1 MSAAAGPRFERLAV
15 VGVGLLGGSF
25 ALACRQRGLVGE
37 VVGVGRSRANL
48 EHALARGIVDR
59 AGDDMAL
66 VEGADLVLLA
76 APVAS
81 LGALAQRAAPY
92 LRPGAL
98 VTDVGSVKERVV
110 AACEAALVGCAEFV
124 GSHPIAGSE
133 QSGAGAARADLFAGA
148 TCVVTPSETTSPQAL
163 ARTIALWSA
172 LGMRVTEL
180 PPVLHD
186 ALLARTSHLPHV
198 LAFVLA
204 RLVGVPIEG
213 IDPLALAG
221 PSLIE
226 GTRIAAS
233 SPELWRDILLG
244 NAAAVVAACDAARA
258 DLERLRAA
266 VAAGEGAAI
275 ATLVAEA
282 GAVRARMRGP
292 VSVSAAAADELLA
305 PARTPLTGEVELPGD
320 KSISHRALLFGAIA
334 EGETRITGLGGGQDN
349 ASTIHVLRSLGVRI
363 TRRGTSA
370 VVHGRGFAGLQAPG
384 GPLDCGNSGTT
395 MRLMTGLLA
404 GRPFRATLRGDASLE
419 RRPMARVAA
428 PLQRMGAR
436 IEMVDGRSPVTIDG
450 GALHGEAHV
459 LAVASA
465 QLKTALVLAGLQA
478 HGLTRV
484 AEPEL
489 SRDHTERLLPSFGV
503 AVERPAP
510 LTIEVR
516 GPARL
521 RATEI
526 HVPGDAS
533 AAAFWAVA
541 ASIVPGS
548 RLLLRNVGVNP
559 SRTGAFDV
567 LRAMGAILDIR
578 PTGSVGEEPVA
589 DIEVRHAPLHG
600 ALVAGATLVRAI
612 DEFPALAVAAALAT
626 GTTEF
631 RDGAELR
638 VKESDRIAAM
648 ARGLATLGVAVH
660 ERPDGLA
667 VEGRAEL
674 GSGEVDAF
682 GDHRI
687 AMAFAVAALRA
698 TGEVRIRGVDS
709 AAVSDPGFLVR
720 LRQLAGNESTA
731 VIGERA

>member
-1 MSAAAGPRFERLAV
+1 MSAPLGPRFERLAV

-25 ALACRQRGLVGE
+25 ALACRQRELVGE

-66 VEGADLVLLA
+66 IEGADLVLLA
-76 APVAS
+76 APVS
-81 LGALAQRAAPY
+81 RLGALAERAAPH

-98 VTDVGSVKERVV
+98 VTDVGSVKEGVV
-110 AACEAALVGCAEFV
+110 TACEAALAGRAEFV

-133 QSGAGAARADLFAGA
+133 QTGAAAARADLFTGA
-148 TCVVTPSETTSPQAL
+148 TCVVTPSEATAPEAL
-163 ARTIALWSA
+163 ARTVALWNA
-172 LGMRVTEL
+172 LGMHVTEL
-180 PPVLHD
+180 PPALHD

-204 RLVGVPIEG
+204 RLVGAPIEN

-266 VAAGEGAAI
+266 VAAGDGATI

-282 GAVRARMRGP
+282 GAVRARMMAPGFAG
-292 VSVSAAAADELLA
+292 AAAAGEIFG
-305 PARTPLTGEVELPGD
+305 PARTPLTGEVVLPGD
-320 KSISHRALLFGAIA
+320 KSIGHRALLFGAIA

-363 TRRGTSA
+363 TRRGSSA
-370 VVHGRGFAGLQAPG
+370 VVHGRGFAGLHAPA

-395 MRLMTGLLA
+395 MRLMAGVLA

-428 PLQRMGAR
+428 PLARMGAR
-436 IEMVDGRSPVTIDG
+436 IATVDGRPPLTVDG
-450 GALHGEAHV
+450 GALHGVAHV
-459 LAVASA
+459 LPVASA

-478 HGLTRV
+478 RGVTRV
-484 AEPEL
+484 EEPEL

-503 AVERPAP
+503 TLGRPSP
-510 LTIEVR
+510 LTIEIT
-516 GPARL
+516 GPSRL
-521 RATEI
+521 HATEI
-526 HVPGDAS
+526 HVPGDPS

-541 ASIVPGS
+541 ASIVAGS
-548 RLLLRNVGVNP
+548 RVLLRNVGVNP

-567 LRAMGAILDIR
+567 LRSMGALLDLR
-578 PTGSVGEEPVA
+578 HTASTGDEPVA
-589 DIEVRHAPLHG
+589 DVEVRHVPLHG
-600 ALVAGATLVRAI
+600 VLVAGATMVRAI
-612 DEFPALAVAAALAT
+612 DEFPVLAVAAALAQ

-648 ARGLATLGVAVH
+648 ARGLATLGVTVREH
-660 ERPDGLA
+660 PDGLT

-674 GSGEVDAF
+674 GSGEVDAC

-687 AMAFAVAALRA
+687 VMAFAVAALRA
-698 TGEVRIRGVDS
+698 RGEVRIRGAGA

-720 LRQLAGNESTA
+720 LRQLAGCEHRA
-731 VIGERA
+731 ALGERP